1 VERSR
6 SALSRDPRR
15 TCRSPCEPGAPPL
28 TSHLSI
34 VSINP
39 LDLGLALCG
48 DLHKV
53 YISQNF
59 LALSSR
65 QTELMIQRQR
75 HVLAELNFLNVP
87 AQFIAGST
95 FDDGSYN
102 QQNLMKANLFMALKK
117 CIAAA
122 PSVTYCL
129 IFQDDAK
136 FHFEFWKHAAILL
149 NSLPR
154 HMVAVHL
161 CPGPLSPVMPND
173 FETYTGPPVR
183 GRDPRLFQ
191 LTPTI
196 LDLVKNSSGDSFF
209 EHWPDRGGNGTRFLA
224 GMPVVFIL
232 RRDKAKTFYNR
243 ITSRTVWYVSCC
255 CGSLS
260 CCSQ

>member
-1 VERSR
+1 M
-6 SALSRDPRR
+6 
-15 TCRSPCEPGAPPL
+15 
-28 TSHLSI
+28 
-34 VSINP
+34 
-39 LDLGLALCG
+39 
-48 DLHKV
+48 

-154 HMVAVHL
+154 RMVAVHL